1 MLSRVR
7 LISVAAVV
15 MAVGAAPGPAVAAE
29 RAGSTDIPS
38 TVADAYSRTYNVSVD
53 VARTRLRVQY
63 RGLDL
68 ENELRRALGEG
79 FGGLAFGNDAAGYQV
94 FVTREQDRPE
104 VERLLAERNLSAT
117 SEVVGVRSTW
127 HELEAGRDSV
137 VAKLSHLIAD
147 REAQVGLSAVDNA
160 VRVLIPNT
168 LANSRYELVR
178 NVAERASVNVVIE
191 KANPSEFKVVP
202 RACAYPNCSQPMR
215 GAVAIGFSNSYW
227 CSAGFYAWAG
237 SQRYLVT
244 AGHCLANTSL
254 QWQAWDPYVN
264 PWIFNTGAWSNRYY
278 NINGDGAVIQLTGS
292 HWDPQPWTP
301 RVAAWTVSED
311 WIINWRD
318 YAVQGWFNC
327 RFGRSSQVSCGTV
340 TSTGATIT
348 YSDGTTV
355 GNMATST
362 GCATGGDSGGSVV
375 VDHGAVGVTSASTG
389 SCPNP
394 NATVVFT
401 QVRDIEYAMGVTV
414 AHTP

>member
-79 FGGLAFGNDAAGYQV
+79 FGGLAFDNDAAGYQV

-202 RACAYPNCSQPMR
+202 RACAYPTARSRCEARLRLASRTHIGVQRASMR
-215 GAVAIGFSNSYW
+215 GPGLSGIWSPPVIASQTQA
-227 CSAGFYAWAG
+227 CSGRLG
-237 SQRYLVT
+237 T
-244 AGHCLANTSL
+244 
-254 QWQAWDPYVN
+254 
-264 PWIFNTGAWSNRYY
+264 
-278 NINGDGAVIQLTGS
+278 LT
-292 HWDPQPWTP
+292 
-301 RVAAWTVSED
+301 
-311 WIINWRD
+311 
-318 YAVQGWFNC
+318 
-327 RFGRSSQVSCGTV
+327 
-340 TSTGATIT
+340 
-348 YSDGTTV
+348 
-355 GNMATST
+355 
-362 GCATGGDSGGSVV
+362 
-375 VDHGAVGVTSASTG
+375 
-389 SCPNP
+389 
-394 NATVVFT
+394 
-401 QVRDIEYAMGVTV
+401 
-414 AHTP
+414 

>member
-79 FGGLAFGNDAAGYQV
+79 FGGLAFDNDAAGYQV

-191 KANPSEFKVVP
+191 KANPSEFKVVEP
-202 RACAYPNCSQPMR
+202 AHIPTARSRCEARLRLASRTHIGVQRASMR
-215 GAVAIGFSNSYW
+215 GPGLSGIWSPPVIASQTQA
-227 CSAGFYAWAG
+227 CSGRLG
-237 SQRYLVT
+237 T
-244 AGHCLANTSL
+244 
-254 QWQAWDPYVN
+254 
-264 PWIFNTGAWSNRYY
+264 
-278 NINGDGAVIQLTGS
+278 LT
-292 HWDPQPWTP
+292 
-301 RVAAWTVSED
+301 
-311 WIINWRD
+311 
-318 YAVQGWFNC
+318 
-327 RFGRSSQVSCGTV
+327 
-340 TSTGATIT
+340 
-348 YSDGTTV
+348 
-355 GNMATST
+355 
-362 GCATGGDSGGSVV
+362 
-375 VDHGAVGVTSASTG
+375 
-389 SCPNP
+389 
-394 NATVVFT
+394 
-401 QVRDIEYAMGVTV
+401 
-414 AHTP
+414 